1 MDFLFTIFSFI
12 LLISIIVGIHELGHF
27 LTARFYDIHVL
38 KFKIGFGKELFSF
51 QDKRNCSY
59 SFGILPLGG
68 YVQMLGENNPVQE
81 GSEITL
87 VNKKSYLQATP
98 GERAAVTIAGP
109 LANFI
114 LAAFVYFYLAMV
126 GTTQLTAFVG
136 DVITGSP
143 SEEYGIITK
152 DKILEVDGE
161 SVRVF
166 NDINL
171 ILSKR
176 IGDTGS
182 IGIKYLRN
190 NEEKIVF
197 ISVNDWLSENDQ
209 TAPSVALGIQPFLP
223 PLVGTLEPNG
233 PAYVHGIKEGDLIQ
247 SINNNDISTWQE
259 LSRALSDLP
268 NQLIDVQILRDQ
280 RSQKLMLETSSY
292 LDEEGLSKGRI
303 GILASNNLN
312 QWPDEYIV
320 EKKENLFSAV
330 LVGFQDTYRY
340 TLLIISSIGK
350 MISGSISADNLGGP
364 IQISVLAGSAAK
376 AGYVTFLSMVALLSI
391 NLGLLNL
398 LPIPILDG
406 GQLVMIGIEK
416 IKGSPVS
423 DMTLE
428 YSMRVGIVL
437 IVSLMIFA
445 FANDIARLIL
455 L

>member
-1 MDFLFTIFSFI
+1 MDILFTILSFI

-27 LTARFYDIHVL
+27 LTARFYNIHVL

-51 QDKRNCSY
+51 EDKRNCNY

-81 GSEITL
+81 GSESQL
-87 VNKKSYLQATP
+87 QDKKSYLQATA
-98 GERAAVTIAGP
+98 GERAAVTFAGP

-114 LAAFVYFYLAMV
+114 LAAFVYFYLSLV
-126 GTTQLTAFVG
+126 GTTQLSSLVG
-136 DVITGSP
+136 DVVPGSP
-143 SEEYGIITK
+143 FEEYGIEVK
-152 DKILEVDGE
+152 DKIVEVDLQ
-161 SVRVF
+161 SVTAF

-182 IGIKYLRN
+182 INVKYLRN
-190 NEEKIVF
+190 GNEES
-197 ISVNDWLSENDQ
+197 ISVPINNWLSQNDQ
-209 TAPSVALGIQPFLP
+209 TSPSYAIGIQPFLP
-223 PLVGTLEPNG
+223 PIVGKLQDKG
-233 PAYVHGIKEGDLIQ
+233 PASNFGIREGDLIQ
-247 SINNNDISTWQE
+247 AINGKVILTWQD
-259 LSRALSDLP
+259 LSKTLSQLP
-268 NQLIDVQILRDQ
+268 NQLIELQILRNEAEEN
-280 RSQKLMLETSSY
+280 LMLETSSF
-292 LDEEGLSKGRI
+292 LDSEGVQQGRI
-303 GILASNNLN
+303 GILASNNFN

-320 EKKENLFSAV
+320 EKKESFFSAL
-330 LVGFQDTYRY
+330 LVGMKDTYRY

-350 MISGSISADNLGGP
+350 MISGSISTDNLGGP

-406 GQLVMIGIEK
+406 GQLLMIAIEK

-423 DMTLE
+423 EMTLE
-428 YSMRVGIVL
+428 YSMRIGIVL

-445 FANDIARLIL
+445 FSNDIARLI
-455 L
+455 

>member
-1 MDFLFTIFSFI
+1 MDILFTILSFI

-27 LTARFYDIHVL
+27 LTARFYNIHVL

-51 QDKRNCSY
+51 EDKRNCSY

-81 GSEITL
+81 ESDIQL
-87 VNKKSYLQATP
+87 QDKKSYLQATP
-98 GERAAVTIAGP
+98 GERAAVTFAGP

-114 LAAFVYFYLAMV
+114 LAALVYFYLALV
-126 GTTQLTAFVG
+126 GTTQLSSFVG
-136 DVITGSP
+136 DVVPGSLFA
-143 SEEYGIITK
+143 EYGIEVK
-152 DKILEVDGE
+152 DKIVEVDQQ
-161 SVRVF
+161 SVTVF

-182 IGIKYLRN
+182 INVKYLRN
-190 NEEKIVF
+190 GNEES
-197 ISVNDWLSENDQ
+197 ISVPIKNWLSKNDQ
-209 TAPSVALGIQPFLP
+209 TSPSYVLGIQPFLP
-223 PLVGTLEPNG
+223 PIVGKLQDKG
-233 PAYVHGIKEGDLIQ
+233 PASNFGIKEGDLIQ
-247 SINNNDISTWQE
+247 SINGNAILTWQD
-259 LSRALSDLP
+259 LSKNLSQLP
-268 NQLIDVQILRDQ
+268 NQLIELQILRD
-280 RSQKLMLETSSY
+280 KTVENLMLETSSF
-292 LDEEGLSKGRI
+292 LDSEGVQKGRI

-312 QWPDEYIV
+312 QWPDEYVV
-320 EKKENLFSAV
+320 EKKESFFSAL
-330 LVGFQDTYRY
+330 LVGIKDTYRY

-406 GQLVMIGIEK
+406 GQLLMIAIEK
-416 IKGSPVS
+416 MKGSPVS

-428 YSMRVGIVL
+428 YSMRVGLVMV
-437 IVSLMIFA
+437 VSLMIFA
-445 FANDIARLIL
+445 FANDIARLI
-455 L
+455 

>member
-1 MDFLFTIFSFI
+1 
-12 LLISIIVGIHELGHF
+12 
-27 LTARFYDIHVL
+27 
-38 KFKIGFGKELFSF
+38 
-51 QDKRNCSY
+51 
-59 SFGILPLGG
+59 
-68 YVQMLGENNPVQE
+68 MLGENNPVQE

-223 PLVGTLEPNG
+223 PLVGTLQPNG

-268 NQLIDVQILRDQ
+268 NQLIDIQILRDQ

-292 LDEEGLSKGRI
+292 LDEEGVSKGRM
-303 GILASNNLN
+303 GILASNDLN

-445 FANDIARLIL
+445 FANDIARLI
-455 L
+455 

>member
-136 DVITGSP
+136 EVITGSP

-445 FANDIARLIL
+445 FANDIARLI
-455 L
+455 

>member
-1 MDFLFTIFSFI
+1 MDILFTILSFI

-27 LTARFYDIHVL
+27 LTARFYNIHVL

-51 QDKRNCSY
+51 EDKRNCSY

-81 GSEITL
+81 ESDIQL
-87 VNKKSYLQATP
+87 QDKKSYLQATP
-98 GERAAVTIAGP
+98 GERAAVTFAGP

-114 LAAFVYFYLAMV
+114 LAALVYFYLALV
-126 GTTQLTAFVG
+126 GTTQLSSFVG
-136 DVITGSP
+136 DVVPGSLFA
-143 SEEYGIITK
+143 EYGIEVK
-152 DKILEVDGE
+152 DKIVEVDQQ
-161 SVRVF
+161 SVTVF

-182 IGIKYLRN
+182 INVKYLRN
-190 NEEKIVF
+190 GNEES
-197 ISVNDWLSENDQ
+197 ISVPINNWLSKNDQ
-209 TAPSVALGIQPFLP
+209 TSPSYVLGIQPFLP
-223 PLVGTLEPNG
+223 PIVGKLQDKG
-233 PAYVHGIKEGDLIQ
+233 PASNFGIKEGDLIQ
-247 SINNNDISTWQE
+247 SINGNVILTWQD
-259 LSRALSDLP
+259 LSKNLSQLP
-268 NQLIDVQILRDQ
+268 NQLIELQILRD
-280 RSQKLMLETSSY
+280 KTVENLILETSSF
-292 LDEEGLSKGRI
+292 LDSEGVQKGRI

-312 QWPDEYIV
+312 QWPDEYVV
-320 EKKENLFSAV
+320 EKKESFFSAL
-330 LVGFQDTYRY
+330 LVGIKDTYRY

-406 GQLVMIGIEK
+406 GQLLMIAIEK
-416 IKGSPVS
+416 MKGSPVS

-428 YSMRVGIVL
+428 YSMRVGLVL
-437 IVSLMIFA
+437 VVSLMIFA
-445 FANDIARLIL
+445 FANDIARLI
-455 L
+455 

>member
-292 LDEEGLSKGRI
+292 LDEEGVSKGRI
-303 GILASNNLN
+303 GILASNDLN

-445 FANDIARLIL
+445 FANDIARLI
-455 L
+455 

>member
-1 MDFLFTIFSFI
+1 MDILFTILSFI
-12 LLISIIVGIHELGHF
+12 FLISIIVGIHELGHF
-27 LTARFYDIHVL
+27 LTARFYNIHVL

-51 QDKRNCSY
+51 EDKRNCSY

-81 GSEITL
+81 ESDIQL
-87 VNKKSYLQATP
+87 QDKKSYLQATP
-98 GERAAVTIAGP
+98 GERAAVTFAGP

-114 LAAFVYFYLAMV
+114 LAALVYFYLALV
-126 GTTQLTAFVG
+126 GTTQLSSFVG
-136 DVITGSP
+136 DVVPGSLFA
-143 SEEYGIITK
+143 EYGIEVK
-152 DKILEVDGE
+152 DKIVEVDQQ
-161 SVRVF
+161 SVTVF

-182 IGIKYLRN
+182 INVKYLRN
-190 NEEKIVF
+190 GNEES
-197 ISVNDWLSENDQ
+197 ISVPIDNWLSKNDQ
-209 TAPSVALGIQPFLP
+209 TSPSYVLGIQPFLP
-223 PLVGTLEPNG
+223 PIVGKLQDKG
-233 PAYVHGIKEGDLIQ
+233 PASNFGIKEGDLIQ
-247 SINNNDISTWQE
+247 SINGNVILTWQD
-259 LSRALSDLP
+259 LSKNLSQLP
-268 NQLIDVQILRDQ
+268 NQLIELQILRD
-280 RSQKLMLETSSY
+280 KTVENLMLETSSF
-292 LDEEGLSKGRI
+292 LDSEGVQKGRI

-312 QWPDEYIV
+312 QWPDEYVV
-320 EKKENLFSAV
+320 EKKESFFSAL
-330 LVGFQDTYRY
+330 LVGIKDTYRY

-406 GQLVMIGIEK
+406 GQLLMIAIEK
-416 IKGSPVS
+416 MKGSPVS

-428 YSMRVGIVL
+428 YSMRVGLVL
-437 IVSLMIFA
+437 VVSLMIFA
-445 FANDIARLIL
+445 FANDIARLI
-455 L
+455 